1 MHVCLYFYSDVCAC
15 LFSRARAL
23 SLPPSSLSPSSFSHS
38 HSQSA
43 LLPPSPLAIDTIR
56 QYVLRVCVFEKG
68 VWCVVCGVWCVCV
81 SGNGASV
88 AVYHFC
94 FPQSGVE
101 KKSVLPCTRPQHY
114 QSSPRSVISTR
125 PPASHSPPLT
135 PPDLWPPHPPA
146 RCSTSRQPEQARVAA
161 QYYRNT
167 TGTPPERSSYR
178 CVPVVGESASERHLN
193 FTVSNKLSFSLA
205 HASLARASTPKTSLV
220 QLTTTVLSSTNHY

>member
-1 MHVCLYFYSDVCAC
+1 
-15 LFSRARAL
+15 
-23 SLPPSSLSPSSFSHS
+23 
-38 HSQSA
+38 
-43 LLPPSPLAIDTIR
+43 
-56 QYVLRVCVFEKG
+56 
-68 VWCVVCGVWCVCV
+68 VVCGVWCVCV
-81 SGNGASV
+81 SGHGASV

-205 HASLARASTPKTSLV
+205 HASLASASTPKTSLV